1 MQQLCERAQ
10 SWCFY
15 TTLDCTWTAKEPLSK
30 TLLNRKTRNKLIS
43 KLAGSSLSPGA
54 AVIKSVLLA
63 AEPCGAMGATG
74 DAAGKTRQLQFEP
87 ELTGRVKDYREAWC
101 LTVCLHYGDCPDIGM
116 WAQPP
121 DRRKH
126 SFVNI
131 AVSTLRVL
139 SV

>member
-1 MQQLCERAQ
+1 MFLCV
-10 SWCFY
+10 
-15 TTLDCTWTAKEPLSK
+15 TLDCTWTAKEPLSK
-30 TLLNRKTRNKLIS
+30 TLLKIKTRNKLIS

-54 AVIKSVLLA
+54 VVIKSVLLA
-63 AEPCGAMGATG
+63 AEPFGVMGVTG
-74 DAAGKTRQLQFEP
+74 NAAVKTRQLQFEH

-101 LTVCLHYGDCPDIGM
+101 LMVCLHYGDCAGTGM